1 MAPQAR
7 FERARVR
14 LTGGCSATE
23 LLRNES
29 GGPGVDLNPQ
39 PSACRADVLPL
50 ELQARGALSWFR
62 ATLSCSSG
70 RRFHQISLQ
79 GEMER
84 MAGNDPAAPCL
95 ASRRSATELH
105 PHGGRGTDSNLR
117 THKGPDLQS
126 GCFGLLHTRPYWLR
140 EPDSNRRPRGY
151 EPREL
156 PLLHPAIIGGR
167 LRS

>member
-23 LLRNES
+23 RLRNES
-29 GGPGVDLNPQ
+29 GGFGVDLNPQ

-79 GEMER
+79 GELER
-84 MAGNDPAAPCL
+84 PAGYDPA
-95 ASRRSATELH
+95 SSAWQAETL
-105 PHGGRGTDSNLR
+105 PLSYGRVPGRGRIRTFEPLKGRRLQRRCFGRLHTCPGWFWRKPDVSIATPCGAIPLR
-117 THKGPDLQS
+117 TDARGRS
-126 GCFGLLHTRPYWLR
+126 G
-140 EPDSNRRPRGY
+140 
-151 EPREL
+151 
-156 PLLHPAIIGGR
+156 
-167 LRS
+167 